1 MYVINHRQNVM
12 RGLAYNAEKA
22 LYNGRK
28 ILGYTGK
35 TDQKYEIDEETA
47 PVVRR
52 IFQEYAEGRPMQKI
66 CDGLNGAGLR
76 SVRGNRFTVNSMHR
90 ILTNWAYIGE
100 YHFGEFVI
108 PNGMPRLIDDEVFL
122 AVQAKLE
129 ANKRGGK
136 GAIKKMNPEAAIE
149 DYWLTGKIRC
159 GLCGGTLQGVSGTSH
174 TGATHYYYSC
184 KNHRKHA
191 CKLKNQRKELM
202 ETIVLYLLG
211 DLLRDPAFRILIADA
226 CYAYHMAQN
235 DDNGAY
241 EASIRSELKEVEGK
255 LANLLKA
262 LEAGIFN
269 DTTAERM
276 KELESRKSMLDDALL
291 AERNRKK
298 FALKH
303 SDILRF
309 LDGFVG
315 DLNKPGTRRSL
326 LDGLID
332 NIYVYPDKLAVA
344 CFFSDDRREL
354 PFEETAKLIESSKAI
369 RSLDYL
375 QSVPEK
381 VSEMVRQSLL
391 EGDEG
396 GDESLDETEEDPD
409 FFP

>member
-1 MYVINHRQNVM
+1 MHEMQIVLERLDAAPEKPYA
-12 RGLAYNAEKA
+12 RGYDDA
-22 LYNGRK
+22 RRSDRDQRCPS
-28 ILGYTGK
+28 GK
-35 TDQKYEIDEETA
+35 TPSA
-47 PVVRR
+47 PNRYPAHASR
-52 IFQEYAEGRPMQKI
+52 ASARHSPAHRP
-66 CDGLNGAGLR
+66 
-76 SVRGNRFTVNSMHR
+76 HR
-90 ILTNWAYIGE
+90 IIIAVRIRIGKDLPVHQNNVSP
-100 YHFGEFVI
+100 YRLYTRRSH
-108 PNGMPRLIDDEVFL
+108 PR
-122 AVQAKLE
+122 
-129 ANKRGGK
+129 
-136 GAIKKMNPEAAIE
+136 IE

-211 DLLRDPAFRILIADA
+211 SLLRDPALRILIADA

-255 LANLLKA
+255 LANIIKA
-262 LEAGIFN
+262 IEKGIFG
-269 DTTAERM
+269 DTMAEQM
-276 KELESRKSMLDDALL
+276 NMLESRKSMLNDALL

-315 DLNKPGTRRSL
+315 DINSPNTRRSL

-332 NIYVYPDKLAVA
+332 NVYVYPDKLAAA
-344 CFFSDDRREL
+344 CFYSDDRREL
-354 PFEETAKLIESSKAI
+354 PFEETAKLIENSKAV
-369 RSLDYL
+369 RSLAYL
-375 QSVPEK
+375 RDVPEM
-381 VSEMVRQSLL
+381 VSEMVLRNMS
-391 EGDEG
+391 ENEEG
-396 GDESLDETEEDPD
+396 GDESLDKTEENPD